1 MSYFSFKKTEIFQLL
16 NHRPVSAVE
25 IQLLIDNSEERLSE
39 DQVSKFHCLN
49 EMKQST
55 KWITRQVELL
65 LQLVSETLPS
75 HLSEEAEEEEQEG
88 EEGDG
93 DQEQDCG
100 EEEAAAPDTGGQD
113 NWHSVTFIQSTELLN
128 MWSIYKYVDLFVFFT
143 RVELC
148 CFVSASGHFSARST
162 ELRIP

>member
-1 MSYFSFKKTEIFQLL
+1 MKRGSQKIRSEKFTVYSSIIFL
-16 NHRPVSAVE
+16 
-25 IQLLIDNSEERLSE
+25 
-39 DQVSKFHCLN
+39 
-49 EMKQST
+49 
-55 KWITRQVELL
+55 QVELL

-113 NWHSVTFIQSTELLN
+113 N
-128 MWSIYKYVDLFVFFT
+128 
-143 RVELC
+143 
-148 CFVSASGHFSARST
+148 
-162 ELRIP
+162 

>member
-1 MSYFSFKKTEIFQLL
+1 M
-16 NHRPVSAVE
+16 
-25 IQLLIDNSEERLSE
+25 
-39 DQVSKFHCLN
+39 
-49 EMKQST
+49 
-55 KWITRQVELL
+55 ELL

-113 NWHSVTFIQSTELLN
+113 N
-128 MWSIYKYVDLFVFFT
+128 
-143 RVELC
+143 
-148 CFVSASGHFSARST
+148 
-162 ELRIP
+162 